1 MVSATTTPAL
11 TEARRAR
18 RLAALSCALAA
29 CAGCAGGAGSPDG
42 GGADTGTDDTD
53 TDDTDPDW
61 VVWPNAESFA
71 NSDPWLPEHHAE
83 IDQLRPR
90 VLALNFVN
98 ARTMAEMEAQ
108 LEEMIEV
115 VTESS
120 CHHGCGD
127 PEHMG
132 SPPALVYEL
141 AYQVDLRDADPPD
154 DWPYNNS
161 TLYPREDP
169 VQGVWGFDYGRLF
182 SEEFADLYAVE
193 DPDEPSHVL
202 DLCELFDR
210 GLVHEVWV
218 YGDADVP
225 DVSAAEILEL
235 KPYYDEDRVRIP
247 GPLNRCAG
255 NGCFDA
261 EDAIPCDRTVR
272 IAWFNNTRGP
282 GCFLESLSH
291 GFESTGAWNAAQ
303 IPYLSRYFVPFASYD
318 LDTRYGLPFDSWYAC
333 DAPGC
338 LSYPDATS
346 VTWQIGD
353 EGGSIDPYDPVCGNV
368 HFMPNGTGHYDLVSP
383 FDVET
388 SCRHFRDGSGET
400 ELFTIERFAEFA
412 ELAPDCMGPFLVWWR
427 QSFPGPEGEALDD
440 DDQPMLS
447 FWPFIYY

>member
-1 MVSATTTPAL
+1 MRL
-11 TEARRAR
+11 EARYAV
-18 RLAALSCALAA
+18 LAAVLAA
-29 CAGCAGGAGSPDG
+29 WVGCADGAGQTDA
-42 GGADTGTDDTD
+42 GATDDAGTDSDTD
-53 TDDTDPDW
+53 TSW
-61 VVWPNAESFA
+61 IVWPNDESFA
-71 NSDPWLPEHHAE
+71 NSDPWLPEHHGE
-83 IDQLRPR
+83 IDLLQPR

-98 ARTMAEMEAQ
+98 ARTMAQMEAQ
-108 LEEMIEV
+108 LEEMIDV
-115 VTESS
+115 IAESS

-132 SPPALVYEL
+132 SPRALAYEL
-141 AYQVDLRDADPPD
+141 AYAVDLRDQEPPE

-169 VQGVWGFDYGRLF
+169 VEGYWGFDYERLF
-182 SEEFADLYAVE
+182 TEEFAELYGIE
-193 DPDEPSHVL
+193 DPQDPGQVL

-225 DVSAAEILEL
+225 DVNAAEILEL

-261 EDAIPCDRTVR
+261 EDDIPCDRTVR
-272 IAWFNNTRGP
+272 VAWFNNTRGP

-291 GFESTGAWNAAQ
+291 GFESTGAWNPTL
-303 IPYLSRYFVPFASYD
+303 IPYLSRYFIPFSNHD
-318 LDTRYGLPFDSWYAC
+318 LDVRYGLPFQSWYAC

-353 EGGSIDPYDPVCGNV
+353 QGGTIDPYDPVCGNV
-368 HFMPNGTGHYDLVSP
+368 HFMPNGTQHYDLVSP
-383 FDVET
+383 FAVET

-400 ELFTIERFAEFA
+400 EVFTSQQIEELAD
-412 ELAPDCMGPFLVWWR
+412 LAPDCMGPFLVWWR
-427 QSFPGPEGEALDD
+427 QSFPGRHTDALDD
-440 DDQPMLS
+440 DDNPLLS
-447 FWPFIYY
+447 FWPFIFY